1 MLAEA
6 VGYENI
12 SFGYQVTSVENT
24 DSGVVCHFENGESA
38 EGDVLIGA
46 DGIYSTIRDQL
57 AGGVSFRRND
67 HHAFRWR
74 AIFDI
79 EKGNIDRAGQT
90 GFNFE
95 RGWLETIH
103 IGDVQAKGFGAV

>member
-1 MLAEA
+1 LHDALPICHNLNKMLAEA

-24 DSGVVCHFENGESA
+24 DSGVICHFENGESA

-57 AGGVSFRRND
+57 AGGVTFRRND

-79 EKGNIDRAGQT
+79 ERSEEHTSELQSRFDIVCR
-90 GFNFE
+90 
-95 RGWLETIH
+95 L
-103 IGDVQAKGFGAV
+103 

>member
-12 SFGYQVTSVENT
+12 SFGYQVTSEENT
-24 DSGVVCHFENGESA
+24 ESGVVCHFENGESA

-57 AGGVSFRRND
+57 AGGVTFSRNH
-67 HHAFRWR
+67 HHALLWR

-79 EKGNIDRAGQT
+79 EKTHIHRDARAGIDT
-90 GFNFE
+90 KV
-95 RGWLETIH
+95 RRLPL
-103 IGDVQAKGFGAV
+103 